1 MRIHELAK
9 ELGIHSKDILD
20 QLAAMGLPAK
30 NHMSTLEAEVVAKVK
45 AAAKPASVTPV
56 APSTPA
62 PKAVTTPPEA
72 PIATPKVV
80 PTPAPAPVI
89 EKKAGPPAVEP
100 VKVTPPAPPVEVP
113 AEGSKVI
120 ILKGPIVVRELAGF
134 LGVRPNQ
141 LIAELM
147 RLNVLASINE
157 QIDIKDAARVAEKH
171 GFTVEREKKI
181 EHKPLVKVKTE
192 EDVIQEIK
200 AVVKTHRPPVVTVL
214 GHVDQGKTSLLDRI
228 RNTSIAKGESGG
240 ITQHIGASTVQVG
253 EKSITFLDT
262 PGHAAFS
269 AMRARGANMTDIAI
283 IVVDAGDGL
292 MPQTLEAIKH
302 AQAAD
307 VPIIVAIN
315 KMDLPT
321 ANPDKVKKQ
330 LAGMNMTPE
339 DWGGKTICCHVSA
352 MTGAGVPELLEMILL
367 QAEIMELKT
376 NPNQPAKGFVI
387 ESQLESGMGPTANL
401 LVTNGTL
408 NVGDVILCGPHWGR
422 VRALINDHGVK
433 VKSAD
438 ASTPVKCLGLSGVPD
453 AGGPFEIIATDRAA
467 RTAAEACQAKNKLA
481 QLTAPKRASL
491 NTLFDQLK
499 ENKDRLEIKLLIKSD
514 VQGSLEAIDFALKQI
529 NSDKVSIHTILG
541 GVGTISANDILLAA
555 ACDAI
560 VVGFHVALDENASKL
575 AKKEGVEVRLHSIIY
590 ELIDQ
595 VREAMAG
602 LLSPI
607 LREKMTGT
615 AEVKQVFS
623 MSKGDVIAGCMC
635 MSGRITSRFKVRVK
649 RQGTVLFEGGINSL
663 RRFQNDVSEVKE
675 SQECGIRLDHFTAF
689 AEGDVLEFYEV
700 ERIAQTL

>member
-1 MRIHELAK
+1 MRVHELAK
-9 ELGIHSKDILD
+9 ELGVHSKDLLD
-20 QLAAMGLPAK
+20 QLHAMGIQSK
-30 NHMSTLEAEVVAKVK
+30 NHMSTLEADVVAKLK
-45 AAAKPASVTPV
+45 ATVKPATLE
-56 APSTPA
+56 APIKATAPATPA
-62 PKAVTTPPEA
+62 PKVVEQPRPAPPPVVVAPPKPAPQPVVSKPVEPAPAVSP
-72 PIATPKVV
+72 V
-80 PTPAPAPVI
+80 APAPV
-89 EKKAGPPAVEP
+89 PA
-100 VKVTPPAPPVEVP
+100 

-120 ILKGPIVVRELAGF
+120 ILKGPIVVRDLAGY

-157 QIDIKDAARVAEKH
+157 QIDIKDAARIAEKH
-171 GFTVEREKKI
+171 GFTVEREKKV
-181 EHKPLVKVKTE
+181 EHKPLVKKETE
-192 EDVIQEIK
+192 AEVIQQIK
-200 AVVKTHRPPVVTVL
+200 AIVKTHRPPVVTVL
-214 GHVDQGKTSLLDRI
+214 GHVDHGKTSLLDRI
-228 RNTSIAKGESGG
+228 RNTTIAKGESGG

-262 PGHAAFS
+262 PGHAAFT

-302 AQAAD
+302 AQAAE

-315 KMDLPT
+315 KIDLPT
-321 ANPDKVKKQ
+321 ANPDKVRKQ
-330 LAGMNMTPE
+330 LAAMNMTPE
-339 DWGGKTICCHVSA
+339 DWGGKTIVCPVSA

-367 QAEIMELKT
+367 QAEVMELKT

-387 ESQLESGMGPTANL
+387 ESQLEAGMGPTANL

-408 NVGDVILCGPHWGR
+408 NVGDVILCGPNWGR

-453 AGGPFEIIATDRAA
+453 AGAAFEIIANDRAA
-467 RTAAEACQAKNKLA
+467 RAAAEACQAKNKLA
-481 QLTAPKRASL
+481 QLTTPKRASL
-491 NTLFDQLK
+491 TTLFDQLK
-499 ENKDRLEIKLLIKSD
+499 ENNERLEIKLLIKSD

-529 NSDKVSIHTILG
+529 NSDKVSINTILG
-541 GVGTISANDILLAA
+541 GVGTISSNDVLLAA
-555 ACDAI
+555 ACDCI
-560 VVGFHVALDENASKL
+560 IVGFHVSVDENASRI
-575 AKKEGVEVRLHSIIY
+575 AKKEGVEIRLHSIIY

-607 LREKMTGT
+607 LREKLMGQ

-635 MSGRITSRFKVRVK
+635 MSGRITFKLKARVK
-649 RQGTVLFEGGINSL
+649 RKGAVLFDGTINSL

-675 SQECGIRLDHFTAF
+675 GQECGIRLNNFTAY
-689 AEGDVLEFYEV
+689 AEGDVLEFFEV

>member
-1 MRIHELAK
+1 MRVHELAK
-9 ELGIHSKDILD
+9 ELGIHSKDLLD
-20 QLAAMGLPAK
+20 QLTAMGLQAK
-30 NHMSTLEAEVVAKVK
+30 NHMSTLEADIVAKVK
-45 AAAKPASVTPV
+45 ASASKAGTP
-56 APSTPA
+56 PPA
-62 PKAVTTPPEA
+62 PKAESAPP
-72 PIATPKVV
+72 
-80 PTPAPAPVI
+80 
-89 EKKAGPPAVEP
+89 
-100 VKVTPPAPPVEVP
+100 PPAPPAVPKPVAPAPPPTPPVAEKPETQAKAPPPVATEAP

-120 ILKGPIVVRELAGF
+120 ILKGPVVVRDLASIM
-134 LGVRPNQ
+134 GVRPNQ

-171 GFTVEREKKI
+171 GFTVEREKKV
-181 EHKPLVKVKTE
+181 EHKPPEKKVDKEVVIKE
-192 EDVIQEIK
+192 ETKK
-200 AVVKTHRPPVVTVL
+200 AIKTHRPPVVTVL
-214 GHVDQGKTSLLDRI
+214 GHVDHGKTSLLDRI

-253 EKSITFLDT
+253 DKSITFLDT
-262 PGHAAFS
+262 PGHAAFT

-330 LAGMNMTPE
+330 LASMNMTPE
-339 DWGGKTICCHVSA
+339 DWGGKTICCPVSA
-352 MTGAGVPELLEMILL
+352 MTGAGVPELLEMVLL

-376 NPNQPAKGFVI
+376 NPNQSAKGFVI
-387 ESQLESGMGPTANL
+387 ESQLEAGMGPTANL

-422 VRALINDHGVK
+422 IRALINDHGIK

-453 AGGPFEIIATDRAA
+453 AGASFEIMVNDRMA
-467 RTAAEACQAKNKLA
+467 RTAAEECQARNKMA

-491 NTLFDQLK
+491 STLFDKLK
-499 ENKDRLEIKLLIKSD
+499 ENNERLELKILIKSD

-541 GVGTISANDILLAA
+541 GVGTISANDVLLAA
-555 ACDAI
+555 ACDCI
-560 VVGFHVALDENASKL
+560 ILGFHVSVDENASRI
-575 AKKEGVEVRLHSIIY
+575 AKQEGVEIRLHSIIY

-607 LREKMTGT
+607 LREKAIGQ

-623 MSKGDVIAGCMC
+623 MSKGGVIAGCMC
-635 MSGRITSRFKVRVK
+635 MSGRITPRLKVRVK
-649 RQGTVLFEGGINSL
+649 RKGSVLFEGSINSL

-675 SQECGIRLDHFTAF
+675 SQECGIRLDNFTAF
-689 AEGDVLEFYEV
+689 AEGDVLEFFEV

>member
-1 MRIHELAK
+1 ATP
-9 ELGIHSKDILD
+9 S
-20 QLAAMGLPAK
+20 LAA
-30 NHMSTLEAEVVAKVK
+30 S
-45 AAAKPASVTPV
+45 
-56 APSTPA
+56 
-62 PKAVTTPPEA
+62 
-72 PIATPKVV
+72 
-80 PTPAPAPVI
+80 
-89 EKKAGPPAVEP
+89 
-100 VKVTPPAPPVEVP
+100 P

-120 ILKGPIVVRELAGF
+120 ILKGPIIVRDLAGF

-181 EHKPLVKVKTE
+181 EHKPLVKKETE
-192 EDVIQEIK
+192 EQVIQQIK
-200 AVVKTHRPPVVTVL
+200 AIVKTHRPPVVTVL
-214 GHVDQGKTSLLDRI
+214 GHVDHGKTSLLDRI
-228 RNTSIAKGESGG
+228 RNTTIAKGEAGG

-262 PGHAAFS
+262 PGHAAFT

-283 IVVDAGDGL
+283 IVVDAGDGI

-302 AQAAD
+302 AQAAN
-307 VPIIVAIN
+307 VPIIVAMN
-315 KMDLPT
+315 KMDLPA

-339 DWGGKTICCHVSA
+339 DWGGKTIVCPVSA
-352 MTGAGVPELLEMILL
+352 VTGMGVPELLEMILL
-367 QAEIMELKT
+367 QAEIMELQA

-408 NVGDVILCGPHWGR
+408 NVGDIILCGPHWGH
-422 VRALINDHGVK
+422 VRALINDHGKK

-453 AGGPFEIIATDRAA
+453 AGAAFEIIQSDRAA
-467 RTAAEACQAKNKLA
+467 RTAAEACQAQNKLV

-491 NTLFDQLK
+491 STLFEKLK
-499 ENKDRLEIKLLIKSD
+499 ENSERLELKLMIKSD

-529 NSDKVSIHTILG
+529 NSDKVSINTILG
-541 GVGTISANDILLAA
+541 GVGTISANDILLATA
-555 ACDAI
+555 SDAI
-560 VVGFHVALDENASKL
+560 ILGFHVSVDENASRL
-575 AKKEGVEVRLHSIIY
+575 AKQEGVEIRLHSIIY
-590 ELIDQ
+590 ELVDQ

-607 LREKMTGT
+607 LREKIAGH
-615 AEVKQVFS
+615 AEIKQVFS
-623 MSKGDVIAGCMC
+623 MSKGGVIAGCMC
-635 MSGRITSRFKVRVK
+635 LDGRITPRLKARVK
-649 RQGTVLFEGGINSL
+649 RKGSVLFEGSIVSL

-675 SQECGIRLDHFTAF
+675 AQECGIRLDNFTAY
-689 AEGDVLEFYEV
+689 AEGDVLEFYDV